1 MQIFYKVLLY
11 IFQYVKLTMD
21 FLRGHQYWE
30 YFYGQYYEETS

>member
-21 FLRGHQYWE
+21 FLRGHQLCQALILRVLI
-30 YFYGQYYEETS
+30 F

>member
-21 FLRGHQYWE
+21 FLRGHQD
-30 YFYGQYYEETS
+30 